1 MPEEKEPV
9 MDMDF
14 VILMAL
20 ATGATAAITTTIALL
35 ARPIMM
41 QLAQTLPL
49 PQMSLPQLPMLPLIG
64 GSLPLLPAVSP

>member
-1 MPEEKEPV
+1 MPEEETAL
-9 MDMDF
+9 DMDF

-49 PQMSLPQLPMLPLIG
+49 PQMPLPQLPMLPLLG
-64 GSLPLLPAVSP
+64 GSLPILPAVS

>member
-1 MPEEKEPV
+1 MPEEPAL
-9 MDMDF
+9 DMDF

-41 QLAQTLPL
+41 QLAQTLP
-49 PQMSLPQLPMLPLIG
+49 Q
-64 GSLPLLPAVSP
+64 

>member
-1 MPEEKEPV
+1 MPEEETAL
-9 MDMDF
+9 DMDF

-41 QLAQTLPL
+41 QLAQRLPL
-49 PQMSLPQLPMLPLIG
+49 PPIPQLPMLPMPGAI
-64 GSLPLLPAVSP
+64 LPIVQ